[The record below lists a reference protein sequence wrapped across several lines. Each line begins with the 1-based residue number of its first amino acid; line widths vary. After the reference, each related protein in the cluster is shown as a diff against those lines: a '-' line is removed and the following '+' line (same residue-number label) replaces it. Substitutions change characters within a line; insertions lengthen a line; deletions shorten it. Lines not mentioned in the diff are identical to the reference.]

1 MPESKNEPQAC
12 SRTVS
17 KGLYWRS
24 IPALPWNVMGRAMQ
38 TFDYVAVVNRA
49 LEVQRTT
56 ADLAVLILLHE
67 FRHTPLGGNA
77 PQETNFKEYNLPI
90 CEKCVRQ

>member
-1 MPESKNEPQAC
+1 MDAVNVATGAKQ
-12 SRTVS
+12 TV
-17 KGLYWRS
+17 
-24 IPALPWNVMGRAMQ
+24 
-38 TFDYVAVVNRA
+38 DYVGVVNRA
-49 LEVQRTT
+49 LEVQMTT

-90 CEKCVRQ
+90 YEQCLKR

>member
-1 MPESKNEPQAC
+1 M
-12 SRTVS
+12 
-17 KGLYWRS
+17 
-24 IPALPWNVMGRAMQ
+24 PWNVMGRAMQ

-49 LEVQRTT
+49 LEVQMTT